1 LNPLKFWQDY
11 TLILRADVLKLRV
24 PFTKICLFFKELN
37 FMIDENEKVEVK
49 KNKKEKTEKR
59 LNVKMDQEM
68 HNLLFL
74 KAKANKKNVS
84 EFIRK
89 LIEEVLIGES
99 KNYKHIEKI
108 EVLIDKNEQLIKS
121 FNKLGVLINQAIK
134 LKILGL
140 DFTNDYK
147 KMVEEV
153 EKMIDENK
161 KLMEK

>member
-1 LNPLKFWQDY
+1 
-11 TLILRADVLKLRV
+11 
-24 PFTKICLFFKELN
+24 
-37 FMIDENEKVEVK
+37 MIDENEKVEDK
-49 KNKKEKTEKR
+49 KKKKEKTEKR
-59 LNVKMDQEM
+59 LNVKMDPQM

-74 KAKANKKNVS
+74 KAKANKKNTS

-89 LIEEVLIGES
+89 LIEDVLIGES
-99 KNYKHIEKI
+99 KSFKYIEKI
-108 EVLIDKNEQLIKS
+108 EILIDKNEQLIKS

>member
-1 LNPLKFWQDY
+1 
-11 TLILRADVLKLRV
+11 
-24 PFTKICLFFKELN
+24 
-37 FMIDENEKVEVK
+37 MIDESEKVEVK

-108 EVLIDKNEQLIKS
+108 EILIDKNEQLIKS

-147 KMVEEV
+147 KMLEEV
-153 EKMIDENK
+153 EKSIDENK

>member
-1 LNPLKFWQDY
+1 
-11 TLILRADVLKLRV
+11 
-24 PFTKICLFFKELN
+24 
-37 FMIDENEKVEVK
+37 MIDENEKVEVK

-89 LIEEVLIGES
+89 LVEDVLIGES

-108 EVLIDKNEQLIKS
+108 EVLIDKNERLIKS
-121 FNKLGVLINQAIK
+121 FNKLGILINQAIK

-140 DFTNDYK
+140 DFTADYK

-153 EKMIDENK
+153 EKAIDENK

>member
-1 LNPLKFWQDY
+1 
-11 TLILRADVLKLRV
+11 
-24 PFTKICLFFKELN
+24 
-37 FMIDENEKVEVK
+37 
-49 KNKKEKTEKR
+49 
-59 LNVKMDQEM
+59 M

-74 KAKANKKNVS
+74 KAQANKKNVS

-89 LIEEVLIGES
+89 LIEDVLIGES
-99 KNYKHIEKI
+99 KNYKHIEKVEI
-108 EVLIDKNEQLIKS
+108 LIDKNEQLIKS

-153 EKMIDENK
+153 EKMIDKNK

>member
-1 LNPLKFWQDY
+1 
-11 TLILRADVLKLRV
+11 
-24 PFTKICLFFKELN
+24 
-37 FMIDENEKVEVK
+37 MIDENEKVEDK

-84 EFIRK
+84 EFIRT
-89 LIEEVLIGES
+89 LIENVLIGENKS
-99 KNYKHIEKI
+99 FKHIEKI

-121 FNKLGVLINQAIK
+121 FNKLGVVINQAIK

-161 KLMEK
+161 KMMEK

>member
-1 LNPLKFWQDY
+1 
-11 TLILRADVLKLRV
+11 
-24 PFTKICLFFKELN
+24 
-37 FMIDENEKVEVK
+37 MIDENEKVEDK
-49 KNKKEKTEKR
+49 KKKKEKNEKR
-59 LNVKMDQEM
+59 LNVKMDPQM
-68 HNLLFL
+68 HNLLLL
-74 KAKANKKNVS
+74 KAKDNKKNTS

-89 LIEEVLIGES
+89 LIEDVLIGES
-99 KNYKHIEKI
+99 KSFKNIEKI
-108 EVLIDKNEQLIKS
+108 EILIDKNEQLIKS

>member
-1 LNPLKFWQDY
+1 
-11 TLILRADVLKLRV
+11 
-24 PFTKICLFFKELN
+24 
-37 FMIDENEKVEVK
+37 MIDENEKVEDK
-49 KNKKEKTEKR
+49 KKKKEKNEKR
-59 LNVKMDQEM
+59 LNVKMDPQM

-74 KAKANKKNVS
+74 KAKANKKNTS

-99 KNYKHIEKI
+99 KNYKHIEKVEI
-108 EVLIDKNEQLIKS
+108 LIDKNEQLIKS

-147 KMVEEV
+147 KIVEEV
-153 EKMIDENK
+153 EKAIDENK
-161 KLMEK
+161 KLIEK

>member
-1 LNPLKFWQDY
+1 
-11 TLILRADVLKLRV
+11 
-24 PFTKICLFFKELN
+24 
-37 FMIDENEKVEVK
+37 MIDENEKIEDK

-59 LNVKMDQEM
+59 LNVKMDPQMYE
-68 HNLLFL
+68 LLFL
-74 KAKANKKNVS
+74 KAKASKKNTS
-84 EFIRK
+84 EFVRK
-89 LIEEVLIGES
+89 LIEDVLVGES
-99 KNYKHIEKI
+99 KTFKHIEKI
-108 EVLIDKNEQLIKS
+108 EILIDKNEQLIKA

>member
-1 LNPLKFWQDY
+1 
-11 TLILRADVLKLRV
+11 
-24 PFTKICLFFKELN
+24 
-37 FMIDENEKVEVK
+37 MIDENEKVEVE
-49 KNKKEKTEKR
+49 KNKKEKIEKR

-84 EFIRK
+84 DFIRN

-108 EVLIDKNEQLIKS
+108 EILIDKNEQLIKS

-140 DFTNDYK
+140 DFTADYK

-161 KLMEK
+161 KMMEK

>member
-1 LNPLKFWQDY
+1 
-11 TLILRADVLKLRV
+11 
-24 PFTKICLFFKELN
+24 
-37 FMIDENEKVEVK
+37 MIDENEKVEVK

-74 KAKANKKNVS
+74 KAKANKKNIS

-89 LIEEVLIGES
+89 LIEEVLVGES

-108 EVLIDKNEQLIKS
+108 EILIDKNEQLIKS

-140 DFTNDYK
+140 DFTADYK

-153 EKMIDENK
+153 EKTIDENK
-161 KLMEK
+161 KMMEK

>member
-1 LNPLKFWQDY
+1 
-11 TLILRADVLKLRV
+11 
-24 PFTKICLFFKELN
+24 
-37 FMIDENEKVEVK
+37 MIDENEKIENK
-49 KNKKEKTEKR
+49 KNKKAKTEKR
-59 LNVKMDQEM
+59 LNVKMHQEM

-89 LIEEVLIGES
+89 LIEDVLVGEDKS
-99 KNYKHIEKI
+99 FKHIEKI
-108 EVLIDKNEQLIKS
+108 EILIDKNEQLIKA

>member
-1 LNPLKFWQDY
+1 
-11 TLILRADVLKLRV
+11 
-24 PFTKICLFFKELN
+24 
-37 FMIDENEKVEVK
+37 MIDEIEKVEDK
-49 KNKKEKTEKR
+49 KKKKEKTEKR

-89 LIEEVLIGES
+89 LIEDVLIGES

-134 LKILGL
+134 FKILGL

-147 KMVEEV
+147 KMVEKV

>member
-1 LNPLKFWQDY
+1 MKKLK
-11 TLILRADVLKLRV
+11 IKKRK
-24 PFTKICLFFKELN
+24 K
-37 FMIDENEKVEVK
+37 K
-49 KNKKEKTEKR
+49 KNEKR
-59 LNVKMDQEM
+59 LNVKMDPQM

-74 KAKANKKNVS
+74 KAKANKKNTS

-89 LIEEVLIGES
+89 LIEDVLIGES

-108 EVLIDKNEQLIKS
+108 EVLIDKNEQLIKA

-147 KMVEEV
+147 KMLEEV
-153 EKMIDENK
+153 EKTIDENK
-161 KLMEK
+161 KIMEK

>member
-1 LNPLKFWQDY
+1 
-11 TLILRADVLKLRV
+11 
-24 PFTKICLFFKELN
+24 
-37 FMIDENEKVEVK
+37 
-49 KNKKEKTEKR
+49 
-59 LNVKMDQEM
+59 M

-89 LIEEVLIGES
+89 LIEDVLIGES
-99 KNYKHIEKI
+99 KNYKHIEKVEI
-108 EVLIDKNEQLIKS
+108 LIDKNEQLIKS

>member
-1 LNPLKFWQDY
+1 
-11 TLILRADVLKLRV
+11 
-24 PFTKICLFFKELN
+24 
-37 FMIDENEKVEVK
+37 MIDEIEKVEVK

-74 KAKANKKNVS
+74 KAKANKKNTS

-89 LIEEVLIGES
+89 LIEDVLIGES
-99 KNYKHIEKI
+99 KSFKHIEKI
-108 EVLIDKNEQLIKS
+108 EILIDKNEQLIKS

>member
-1 LNPLKFWQDY
+1 
-11 TLILRADVLKLRV
+11 
-24 PFTKICLFFKELN
+24 
-37 FMIDENEKVEVK
+37 MIDENEKVEDK

-84 EFIRK
+84 EFIRT
-89 LIEEVLIGES
+89 LIENVLIGENKS
-99 KNYKHIEKI
+99 FKHIEKI

-121 FNKLGVLINQAIK
+121 FNKLGVVINQAIK

>member
-1 LNPLKFWQDY
+1 
-11 TLILRADVLKLRV
+11 
-24 PFTKICLFFKELN
+24 
-37 FMIDENEKVEVK
+37 MIDENKKVEDKKIKKK
-49 KNKKEKTEKR
+49 KNEKR
-59 LNVKMDQEM
+59 LNVKMDPQL

-74 KAKANKKNVS
+74 KAKASKKNTS

-99 KNYKHIEKI
+99 KNYKHIEKVEI
-108 EVLIDKNEQLIKS
+108 LIDKNEQLIKS

-147 KMVEEV
+147 RMVEEV

-161 KLMEK
+161 KIMEK

>member
-1 LNPLKFWQDY
+1 
-11 TLILRADVLKLRV
+11 
-24 PFTKICLFFKELN
+24 
-37 FMIDENEKVEVK
+37 MIDENEKVEVE
-49 KNKKEKTEKR
+49 KNKKEKIEKR

-84 EFIRK
+84 DFIRN

-99 KNYKHIEKI
+99 KSFKHIEKI
-108 EVLIDKNEQLIKS
+108 EVLIDRNEQLIKA

-147 KMVEEV
+147 RMVEEV

>member
-1 LNPLKFWQDY
+1 
-11 TLILRADVLKLRV
+11 
-24 PFTKICLFFKELN
+24 
-37 FMIDENEKVEVK
+37 MIDENEKIEDK
-49 KNKKEKTEKR
+49 KKKKEKTEKR

-74 KAKANKKNVS
+74 KAKASKKNTS

-89 LIEEVLIGES
+89 LIEDVLIGES
-99 KNYKHIEKI
+99 KSFKHIEKI
-108 EVLIDKNEQLIKS
+108 EILIDKNEQLIKS
-121 FNKLGVLINQAIK
+121 FNKLGVLINQTIK

-147 KMVEEV
+147 KMLEEV

>member
-1 LNPLKFWQDY
+1 
-11 TLILRADVLKLRV
+11 
-24 PFTKICLFFKELN
+24 
-37 FMIDENEKVEVK
+37 MIDENEKVEDK
-49 KNKKEKTEKR
+49 KKKKEKNEKR
-59 LNVKMDQEM
+59 LNVKMDPQM
-68 HNLLFL
+68 HNLLFF
-74 KAKANKKNVS
+74 KAKANKKNTS

-89 LIEEVLIGES
+89 LIEDVLIGES
-99 KNYKHIEKI
+99 KSFKHIEKI
-108 EVLIDKNEQLIKS
+108 EILIDKNEQLIKS